1 MTCQLVGASGIV
13 FLGLGARGLGGEP
26 STGPAPST
34 GDVGHTPVSPSAPPA
49 VPAMAVGCSL
59 PAPSPVAQA
68 AAPGQRSQE
77 DQSGR
82 ELGKSSSSK
91 QDPYLGA
98 ACVGRR
104 GAEGLVPAPRGTR
117 VLPAERWGCPAA
129 GQARAT
135 QLCPQ
140 PCVRLSRNGGSLHGG
155 EGAGQ
160 PCTPEPRGC
169 RGCLLGSVLQP
180 EGNGALGELGCSSLT
195 SNA

>member
-1 MTCQLVGASGIV
+1 MPGVLVLV
-13 FLGLGARGLGGEP
+13 VNRARGLPQALGRL
-26 STGPAPST
+26 
-34 GDVGHTPVSPSAPPA
+34 VTPRCPPM
-49 VPAMAVGCSL
+49 PLQPRQPWLS
-59 PAPSPVAQA
+59 
-68 AAPGQRSQE
+68 AAPYLLQVRWCCPWPMVPRG
-77 DQSGR
+77 DQSRR
-82 ELGKSSSSK
+82 ELGKSFSSK

-98 ACVGRR
+98 ACVGRA

-160 PCTPEPRGC
+160 PRPPKPRGC
-169 RGCLLGSVLQP
+169 RGCLRALCCSLR
-180 EGNGALGELGCSSLT
+180 GAGPLESL
-195 SNA
+195 AAAL